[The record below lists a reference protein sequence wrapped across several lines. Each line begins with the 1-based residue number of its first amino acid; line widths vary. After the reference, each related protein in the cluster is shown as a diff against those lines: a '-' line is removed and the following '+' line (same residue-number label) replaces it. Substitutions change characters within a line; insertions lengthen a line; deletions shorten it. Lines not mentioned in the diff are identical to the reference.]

1 VCNEPR
7 TLTPG
12 AFIQEQVGKELG
24 RGAER
29 LTFADEVN
37 EMITALIAYLIKD
50 VLLGEGGL
58 AEYDPAKGTSE
69 YPELPYIDE
78 FPIFVGGGGVEACQ
92 AIESDFDATEKGD
105 TIRFVKSGKFLTTS
119 GINKH
124 KDFYFGKNEEY
135 RNKKYERVVVNLD
148 VEVGE
153 LTSVPGS
160 YNYHEIF
167 YLTRGSKWWNQLIGH
182 VGLKID
188 GRDGNKLVS
197 EQHFAGVCEEGNQ
210 AEYTTF
216 KGDKFHIEYIY
227 DTVKKEV
234 GVNLTSSSGGNSK
247 WIFNV
252 VDFIDSDND
261 GFKIS
266 IGGVQ
271 DDNGEYQVALGS
283 GWVFSNLEVI
293 ITNDEY
299 DGYSGEPPIG
309 GDDDDGN
316 PPGGGG
322 GPPGGGLDPKHPTP
336 GDPGTG
342 KENPI
347 YVPDP

>member
-1 VCNEPR
+1 
-7 TLTPG
+7 
-12 AFIQEQVGKELG
+12 
-24 RGAER
+24 
-29 LTFADEVN
+29 
-37 EMITALIAYLIKD
+37 
-50 VLLGEGGL
+50 
-58 AEYDPAKGTSE
+58 
-69 YPELPYIDE
+69 
-78 FPIFVGGGGVEACQ
+78 
-92 AIESDFDATEKGD
+92 
-105 TIRFVKSGKFLTTS
+105 
-119 GINKH
+119 
-124 KDFYFGKNEEY
+124 
-135 RNKKYERVVVNLD
+135 
-148 VEVGE
+148 
-153 LTSVPGS
+153 
-160 YNYHEIF
+160 
-167 YLTRGSKWWNQLIGH
+167 
-182 VGLKID
+182 
-188 GRDGNKLVS
+188 
-197 EQHFAGVCEEGNQ
+197 
-210 AEYTTF
+210 
-216 KGDKFHIEYIY
+216 
-227 DTVKKEV
+227 V